1 MLILVFQSTKYFNI
15 FWYECLWVHLGFYPF
30 FSLIQNVH
38 AFLVKEIYYNIAIA
52 KECIY
57 LSNMLGSLVCFFLFM
72 FFLKKIKPHKFNKLY
87 FLIIGYICIT
97 FDLVKIELLLYVN
110 LHPSSL
116 IWY

>member
-1 MLILVFQSTKYFNI
+1 MYI
-15 FWYECLWVHLGFYPF
+15 FIKHVRITCLLF
-30 FSLIQNVH
+30 F
-38 AFLVKEIYYNIAIA
+38 IYV
-52 KECIY
+52 
-57 LSNMLGSLVCFFLFM
+57 LSKN
-72 FFLKKIKPHKFNKLY
+72 KIKPHKFNKSY